1 MCSIH
6 LALWEALSKE
16 NNFCNHGRV
25 WNNHGN
31 GAEHALQ
38 IIRELSTTSIT
49 WKVKIV
55 TCINRAIVS
64 VYVPVYLLYIHY
76 PSIYWLIHQHINI
89 STYLSTY
96 VPIYQLTIYLCTYLR
111 INLCSCNYIVKCSHR
126 AIVIHGTWPGFMVMK
141 MPQVLLRRISLPS
154 KMKRWAWLPSACKM
168 ERICCATTDSTS
180 MLIRLNSSK
189 QPQAPDW
196 NKTTQS
202 HSTTWYPRCIGAYR

>member
-1 MCSIH
+1 MY
-6 LALWEALSKE
+6 L
-16 NNFCNHGRV
+16 F
-25 WNNHGN
+25 
-31 GAEHALQ
+31 
-38 IIRELSTTSIT
+38 TY
-49 WKVKIV
+49 
-55 TCINRAIVS
+55 CI
-64 VYVPVYLLYIHY
+64 YI
-76 PSIYWLIHQHINI
+76 IHQSIDLFINLIINI
-89 STYLSTY
+89 FTYLSTY
-96 VPIYQLTIYLCTYLR
+96 VPIYQLTIYLYTYLR
-111 INLCSCNYIVKCSHR
+111 INLRSCNYIVKCSHH

-202 HSTTWYPRCIGAYR
+202 HSITLPQVHRCIGAYW